1 VKLETIGVITSGGD
15 APGMNAAVR
24 AVVRTALG
32 EGVRVLGI
40 RRAYQGIIDR
50 DFEEMTRR
58 TVAGLCCVGGTIL
71 KTARCKEWREPEGRA
86 RGAERLHDMGVEGLI
101 VIGGDGSFTGA
112 HLLEKEHGIPCV
124 GVPGTIDNDLF
135 GTDYSIGFQTAVNT
149 AVELVD
155 RIRDTAESHERLFLV
170 EVMGRHA
177 GQIAAAVGLATGA
190 EEIFVP
196 EETNQ
201 VDRVRDVLKSA
212 QKRGKRSLIVI
223 VAEGDDAGGVFE
235 IQRKLALEGI
245 YDVRCTVLGHVQRGG
260 APCAY
265 DRILASVLGRAAT
278 TALLAGES
286 DIMVGLHHTDVVK
299 VPLEEAISK
308 RVDLDQR
315 LLALARILT

>member
-1 VKLETIGVITSGGD
+1 
-15 APGMNAAVR
+15 MNAAVR

-212 QKRGKRSLIVI
+212 KKRGKRSLIVI

>member
-1 VKLETIGVITSGGD
+1 METIGVITSGGD

-212 QKRGKRSLIVI
+212 KKRGKRSLIVI

>member
-1 VKLETIGVITSGGD
+1 LETIGVITSGGD

-212 QKRGKRSLIVI
+212 KKRGKRSLIVI